1 MKNIFSSS
9 LRRFALP
16 CVMVALALSFAGV
29 ARGDIL
35 YSFSSSEIGPGVSQF
50 TETSVLTVA
59 TTINTFTADSLGLTS
74 LSIAPQSGGSCFP
87 AAPASAPGPCIGAF
101 VGGNG
106 FFFFYTT
113 SLTSLGTYTSS
124 SFGKATLQITQT
136 TTPEPSAGTLALLG
150 TLLVA
155 GLWAVQRRDLTRRV

>member
-1 MKNIFSSS
+1 MKNICYSS
-9 LRRFALP
+9 LRRLVLP
-16 CVMVALALSFAGV
+16 GVMVALALSFAGA

-35 YSFSSSEIGPGVSQF
+35 YSFSSNEIAPGVAQF
-50 TETSVLTVA
+50 TQTSVLTAA

-106 FFFFYTT
+106 FFFFYAT

-124 SFGKATLQITQT
+124 SFGQGTLQITQT
-136 TTPEPSAGTLALLG
+136 TTPEPGAGTFALLG
-150 TLLVA
+150 ILFVA
-155 GLWAVQRRDLTRRV
+155 GLWLKQRRNLARQA